1 MTTAAMAIKYED
13 YAHMIEGLA
22 WRYRWLDEVEDLI
35 SEGKLA
41 YMKARETWNPKLG
54 KFSTWLMAIFSNRLR
69 DLAKEKKRMAGVI
82 RRGVSLDNMMCPKAT
97 HPMAG
102 QFFLDGLVGLGQE
115 ARDVVQMLLDAPA
128 EIVEELGQTPSS
140 RRAGVRDLLVNQ
152 GTPTAKA
159 YAILREIKRRIR
171 QL

>member
-1 MTTAAMAIKYED
+1 MAIKYED

-35 SEGKLA
+35 GEGKLA
-41 YMKARETWNPKLG
+41 YMKARETWDPSRG
-54 KFSTWLMAIFSNRLR
+54 KFGTWLTAIFSNRLR
-69 DLAKEKKRMAGVI
+69 DLAKEKKRMARVI
-82 RRGVSLDNMMCPKAT
+82 RSGVNLDNVLCPKAL
-97 HPMAG
+97 HPLAS

-115 ARDVVQMLLDAPA
+115 ARDVLRMILDAPA

-140 RRAGVRDLLVNQ
+140 RRAGVRDLLINQ
-152 GTPTAKA
+152 GTPTARA

-171 QL
+171 QI